1 MKEVASGQLSVAS
14 ESEGS
19 DLVVIE
25 KRQNEGHGSGGGDSS
40 GWTGSGLG
48 GDPGPMRSRS
58 CIESA
63 SIARSERGF
72 IQPRMGRQF
81 LAWRRQPQESR
92 VVTIGGLIQISP
104 EIPF

>member
-1 MKEVASGQLSVAS
+1 MACVNS
-14 ESEGS
+14 
-19 DLVVIE
+19 
-25 KRQNEGHGSGGGDSS
+25 GHGSGGGDSS

-72 IQPRMGRQF
+72 TQPRMWRQF

-92 VVTIGGLIQISP
+92 TEPTIILSP
-104 EIPF
+104 KRSVHMY